1 MQHSDDRL
9 TPDSPNISKT
19 IWSTMTNPT
28 PFPAFGNSFRL
39 STLDTGN
46 DVEKSPVKLA
56 LPNPPETSPNP
67 SPTNPSQTTSPA
79 KVLHPNR
86 RIPALLRA
94 PLPRPRN
101 LLPIFC

>member
-9 TPDSPNISKT
+9 TPDPPNGSKM

-28 PFPAFGNSFRL
+28 PFLAFGNSFKL
-39 STLDTGN
+39 STPDTGN

-56 LPNPPETSPNP
+56 LLNLLETSPNP

-79 KVLHPNR
+79 KVLCPNR

-101 LLPIFC
+101 PLPTFR